1 MNGLGQLT
9 FWVFSMI
16 ITFGLVYFILD
27 NGFSSEFDQSEK
39 VKVSIAIILL
49 FALLELWRDIWD
61 RIKYYICDYPQ
72 QNNPQF
78 QQY

>member
-9 FWVFSMI
+9 FWVLGLF
-16 ITFGLVYFILD
+16 ITFSLVYFILD
-27 NGFSSEFDQSEK
+27 NGFASDYEQSEK
-39 VKVSIAIILL
+39 VKVSIAILLL

-61 RIKYYICDYPQ
+61 RIKYYICDYPV
-72 QNNPQF
+72 QNTQY